1 MLHLRADMLRAVAGP
16 EAIGGVLRLGVAE
29 TIVHTWLARF
39 LEQVHARHPGITLDI
54 SVDVSPNLRDAL
66 AGAELDLA
74 FLLGPV
80 SEPRMVNHPLASYP
94 LAFAASPALDL
105 GPEPVTVE
113 ALLRFPVIT
122 YPKTTRPYVLL
133 REILR
138 RPDLP
143 APRLYSSASLST
155 IVRMT
160 LDCIG
165 VSCIPPA
172 VIGPELAE
180 GRLRLVATDLP
191 LPSSPSRPPTR
202 SRRRRPRP
210 GGRRPGLRGR
220 GGVRR

>member
-1 MLHLRADMLRAVAGP
+1 
-16 EAIGGVLRLGVAE
+16 
-29 TIVHTWLARF
+29 VHTWLARF

-80 SEPRMVNHPLASYP
+80 SEPRMVNHPLARYP
-94 LAFAASPALDL
+94 LAFAASPDLDL
-105 GPEPVTVE
+105 GPEPVGVE

-122 YPKTTRPYVLL
+122 YPKTTRPYIVL

-160 LDCIG
+160 LDRIG

-172 VIGPELAE
+172 VIGPELAD
-180 GRLRLVATDLP
+180 GRLRLVETDLP
-191 LPSSPSRPPTR
+191 LPDLAFTATYPVAPDSGLARAAATLACEVAGAAAISGAYR
-202 SRRRRPRP
+202 SRSERTI
-210 GGRRPGLRGR
+210 GSD
-220 GGVRR
+220 